1 MQARK
6 SSVEISISKL
16 RRIGYA
22 IAGTHTARTEIN
34 NESIT
39 LELCFTASAV
49 VFQSSF
55 GFFRS
60 NISPRSP
67 ENNEKIIGIRSVII
81 ILTGFIPSIIEI
93 TIDGTSEKTPF
104 TIKLSFRF
112 CLRTCKG
119 YTGSDCI
126 SQRFLASIEIDAAE
140 IGPIVITKA
149 ITSGRYTEIISIN
162 VLGNCFG
169 VLSWNAA

>member
-1 MQARK
+1 MPFILNPKQPEADEDKINAVQARK
-6 SSVEISISKL
+6 ISVEISIAKL

-60 NISPRSP
+60 NISPRRP
-67 ENNEKIIGIRSVII
+67 ENNEKIIGIRIVII
-81 ILTGFIPSIIEI
+81 ILTGFIPSIIER
-93 TIDGTSEKTPF
+93 TTEGTSETTPF
-104 TIKLSFRF
+104 T
-112 CLRTCKG
+112 
-119 YTGSDCI
+119 
-126 SQRFLASIEIDAAE
+126 
-140 IGPIVITKA
+140 
-149 ITSGRYTEIISIN
+149 
-162 VLGNCFG
+162 
-169 VLSWNAA
+169 

>member
-6 SSVEISISKL
+6 ISVEILISKL
-16 RRIGYA
+16 RRTEYA

-39 LELCFTASAV
+39 LALCFTASAV

-67 ENNEKIIGIRSVII
+67 ENNEKIIGIRIVII
-81 ILTGFIPSIIEI
+81 ILTGFIPSIIES
-93 TIDGTSEKTPF
+93 TTDGTSETTPF
-104 TIKLSFRF
+104 IIKCSFSF
-112 CLRTCKG
+112 CVSTCNG
-119 YTGSDCI
+119 DTGSDCI
-126 SQRFLASIEIDAAE
+126 SQRFFASIEIDAAE
-140 IGPIVITKA
+140 IGPTA
-149 ITSGRYTEIISIN
+149 ITNEIISGRYTEIMSVN
-162 VLGNCFG
+162 SLGSVFTILN
-169 VLSWNAA
+169 WNTA